1 MLCSKQWQFGG
12 KCQLLNLTILYQ
24 SVCIIVHFAI
34 EFQRHVCDDRQV
46 GLRNV
51 TRAAEGTYECQV
63 SGEGPLF
70 ATVSQEKELKVAGE
84 FHI

>member
-1 MLCSKQWQFGG
+1 M
-12 KCQLLNLTILYQ
+12 
-24 SVCIIVHFAI
+24 IVHFAI
-34 EFQRHVCDDRQV
+34 ELQRHACDDRQV